1 MLKHVEELTTLNGI
15 SGCEEDVRTY
25 LIAALK
31 ASPRKISW
39 TVDPLGNLLCEVE
52 GEAPAKRRVLFNA
65 HMDEVGM
72 IVIGIT
78 EDGMLRF
85 ANVGGI
91 DEKVLVGRA
100 VRVNGHIGVIG
111 CGAMHLCARDARNKA
126 VALDRL
132 LIDIGAASREE
143 AEKAVTIGDPI
154 VFESTFTRLENN
166 RFKARAL
173 DDRAGCALL
182 LSLLEKPLPYTVYL
196 AFTTQEEIGTRGA
209 TVAAYTIQPDVAVT
223 VETTT
228 ASDIAGVR
236 VGEEVCHMGDGA
248 VVSFMDG
255 RTFYDQDLYKHIRAL
270 ADAHGIKTQTKTVIA
285 GGNDAGA
292 MQAAGHGVKVAAVSL
307 PCRYL
312 HSAGCVL
319 SEEDVEE
326 TRRLLCLLAETLPG
340 EDV

>member
-1 MLKHVEELTTLNGI
+1 MLKHVEELAALNGI
-15 SGCEEDVRTY
+15 SGCEKDVCTY

-31 ASPRKISW
+31 ESPCEVSW
-39 TVDPLGNLLCEVE
+39 TVDPLGNLLCKVE
-52 GEAPAKRRVLFNA
+52 GETSAKRRVLFNA

-126 VALDRL
+126 IALDHL

-143 AEKAVTIGDPI
+143 AEMAVTIGDPI
-154 VFESTFTRLENN
+154 VFESEFTRLENN

-182 LSLLEKPLPYTVYL
+182 LSLLEKPLPYTIYL
-196 AFTTQEEIGTRGA
+196 AFTTQEEIGTRGGA
-209 TVAAYTIQPDVAVT
+209 VAAYTMKPDVAVT

-236 VGEEVCHMGDGA
+236 AGEEVCHMGEGA

-270 ADAHGIKTQTKTVIA
+270 ADEHGIKTQTKTVIA
-285 GGNDAGA
+285 GGNDAGV
-292 MQAAGHGVKVAAVSL
+292 MQAAGNGAKVAAVSL

-312 HSAGCVL
+312 HSASCVL

-326 TRRLLCLLAETLPG
+326 TRRLLRLLAETLPG
-340 EDV
+340 ESV

>member
-1 MLKHVEELTTLNGI
+1 MLKHVEQLALLNGI
-15 SGCEEDVRTY
+15 SGCEKDVRDY

-31 ASPRKISW
+31 GYPCNVSW
-39 TVDPLGNLLCEVE
+39 TVDPLGNLLCEVK
-52 GEAPAKRRVLFNA
+52 GENPAKRRVLFNA

-72 IVIGIT
+72 MVIGIT
-78 EDGMLRF
+78 GDGMLRF

-91 DEKVLVGRA
+91 NEKVLVGRT
-100 VRVNGHIGVIG
+100 VRVNGHTGVIG
-111 CGAMHLCARDARNKA
+111 CGAMHLCGHDARNKA
-126 VALDRL
+126 VPLDSL
-132 LIDIGAASREE
+132 LIDIGATSREDAE
-143 AEKAVTIGDPI
+143 AAVSIGDVV
-154 VFESTFTRLENN
+154 VFDSEFTRLEND

-182 LSLLEKPLPYTVYL
+182 LSILEKPLPYDIYL
-196 AFTTQEEIGTRGA
+196 AFTTQEELGMRGG
-209 TVAAYTIQPDVAVT
+209 TVAAYTMKPDVAIT

-236 VGEEVCHMGDGA
+236 PGEEVCRMGDGA

-255 RTFYDQDLYKHIRAL
+255 RTFYDQDLYRHIRAL
-270 ADAHGIKTQTKTVIA
+270 ADAYGIKNQTKTVIA

-292 MQAAGHGVKVAAVSL
+292 MQAAGNGAKVAAVSL

-312 HSAGCVL
+312 HSASCVL

-326 TRRLLCLLAETLPG
+326 TRRLLRVLAETLPG
-340 EDV
+340 EER